1 VLDNLCIFD
10 AGKEDLVL
18 PTKAQLLWMY
28 GTMAKARYYE
38 DTMAGAYM
46 EGKTPKFDIGA
57 GPVPGEM
64 HLAAGQEPCA
74 AGVCVHLDKNDT
86 VTATHRPHHIAIAK
100 GVDLDRMTAEI
111 FGKATGLGGGRGG
124 HMHLFDPEVNFAC
137 SGIVAEGAG
146 PAVGAALA
154 AKMRKTGAVAV
165 SFLGEGAANQ
175 GAFHE
180 AVNLAALWH
189 LPAIFVIEDNSWAIS
204 VPKSKATAVTR
215 NSLRAA
221 AYDIPGVYVEEN
233 DTLHIF
239 KAAGTAINRARAG
252 GGPTLIEIET
262 YRYYGHFQGDPEVYR
277 PKGEVAALKAK
288 DPIERLRKAMIE
300 GSNVTAAEAD
310 AELARAKADVD
321 RAFAFARQSAYPAP
335 EEALQHVFA

>member
-1 VLDNLCIFD
+1 MIPS
-10 AGKEDLVL
+10 K
-18 PTKAQLLWMY
+18 TQLLWMY
-28 GTMAKARYYE
+28 GAMAKARYYE
-38 DTMAGAYM
+38 DTMAAAYM

-74 AGVCVHLDKNDT
+74 AGVCIHLKPEDT

-100 GVDLDRMTAEI
+100 GVDLDKMTAEI

-124 HMHLFDPEVNFAC
+124 HMHLFDPKVNFGC
-137 SGIVAEGAG
+137 SGIIAEGMG

-154 AKMRKTGAVAV
+154 AKLRKTGAVGVA
-165 SFLGEGAANQ
+165 FLGEGAANQ

-180 AVNLAALWH
+180 AINLAAVWH
-189 LPAIFVIEDNSWAIS
+189 LPVVFVIEDNSWAIS
-204 VPKSKATAVTR
+204 VPKDRATAV
-215 NSLRAA
+215 SEDSVRAA
-221 AYDIPGVYVEEN
+221 AYGIPGVHIADN
-233 DTLHIF
+233 DTLEIF

-262 YRYYGHFQGDPEVYR
+262 YRYYGHFQGDPEAYR
-277 PKGEVAALKAK
+277 PKDEVAHLKAK
-288 DPIERLRKAMIE
+288 DPIERLRKSMIE
-300 GSNVTAAEAD
+300 GGEVTAAEAD
-310 AELARAKADVD
+310 AALAEAKAQVD
-321 RAFAFARQSAYPAP
+321 HAFAFARQSAYPAP

>member
-1 VLDNLCIFD
+1 MS
-10 AGKEDLVL
+10 

-28 GTMAKARYYE
+28 GVMAKARYYE
-38 DTMAGAYM
+38 DTMAAAYM

-74 AGVCVHLDKNDT
+74 AGVCVHLRPEDT

-100 GVDLDRMTAEI
+100 GVDLNKMTAEI
-111 FGKATGLGGGRGG
+111 FGKAAGLGGGRGG
-124 HMHLFDPEVNFAC
+124 HMHLFDPKVNFSC
-137 SGIVAEGAG
+137 SGIIAEGIG

-154 AKMRKTGAVAV
+154 AKMRKSKAVAV

-180 AVNLAALWH
+180 SVNLAAVWH
-189 LPAIFVIEDNSWAIS
+189 LPVIFVIEDNSWAIS
-204 VPKSKATAVTR
+204 VPKSIATAVAK
-215 NSLRAA
+215 NSARSA
-221 AYDIPGVYVEEN
+221 AYDIPGVHIAEN
-233 DTLHIF
+233 DTLEIF
-239 KAAGTAINRARAG
+239 KAVGTAVNRARAG

-277 PKGEVAALKAK
+277 PKGEVAALKVK
-288 DPIERLRKAMIE
+288 DPIERLRKSMIE
-300 GSNVTAAEAD
+300 GGNVTVAEAD
-310 AELARAKADVD
+310 AELEKAKIEVD
-321 RAFAFARQSAYPAP
+321 AAFAFARDSAYPAP
-335 EEALQHVFA
+335 QEAMQHVFA

>member
-1 VLDNLCIFD
+1 MS
-10 AGKEDLVL
+10 

-38 DTMAGAYM
+38 DTMAAVYM

-74 AGVCVHLDKNDT
+74 AGVCVHLRPEDT

-100 GVDLDRMTAEI
+100 GVDLNKMTAEI
-111 FGKATGLGGGRGG
+111 FGKAAGLGGGRGG
-124 HMHLFDPEVNFAC
+124 HMHLFDPKVNFGC
-137 SGIVAEGAG
+137 SGIIAEGTG

-180 AVNLAALWH
+180 SVNLAAVWR
-189 LPAIFVIEDNSWAIS
+189 LPVIFVIEDNAWAIS
-204 VPKSKATAVTR
+204 VPKSKATAVAK
-215 NSLRAA
+215 NSARST
-221 AYDIPGVYVEEN
+221 AYDIPGVYVADN
-233 DTLHIF
+233 DTLEIF
-239 KAAGTAINRARAG
+239 KTAGTAVNRARAG

-288 DPIERLRKAMIE
+288 DPIERLRKSMLDG
-300 GSNVTAAEAD
+300 GSVTMAEAD
-310 AELARAKADVD
+310 AELAKAKAEVD
-321 RAFAFARQSAYPAP
+321 GAFAFARAGAYPAP
-335 EEALQHVFA
+335 QEALQHVFA